1 MQLRCR
7 VAVIAPIGAAGG
19 SHFTCFFSSSFS
31 SSCTSPSLRHQV
43 CGCVRWW
50 RGRRDA
56 CFTQPHHRPLAN
68 NSRLV
73 AEGGGGCVTFTGCA
87 CGCTSSPSS
96 LPLAVLY
103 CLLVPACH
111 MLLTPS
117 HATTTSVMASWP
129 HCPSSPLLSP
139 LCDSTHPISSSS
151 SRGQTAGHTSTRDD
165 DDDTEVCAT
174 VCATRGVD
182 AWRAFRPLHVLQPG

>member
-56 CFTQPHHRPLAN
+56 CFTQPHHRRLAN
-68 NSRLV
+68 NFRLV
-73 AEGGGGCVTFTGCA
+73 AACLCLLLKGEDVSRSQA
-87 CGCTSSPSS
+87 LCGCSSS
-96 LPLAVLY
+96 LLPHAVLC
-103 CLLVPACH
+103 CLLVPPWH
-111 MLLTPS
+111 VLLTPS
-117 HATTTSVMASWP
+117 HTTTTSVMASWP
-129 HCPSSPLLSP
+129 HCLSSPLLSP
-139 LCDSTHPISSSS
+139 LCDSTHRSSSG
-151 SRGQTAGHTSTRDD
+151 RGHTARQASTR
-165 DDDTEVCAT
+165 
-174 VCATRGVD
+174 
-182 AWRAFRPLHVLQPG
+182 